1 MKTIIPVIP
10 ENGEPVP
17 SKACSPLRPFKT
29 RLRLLQFLGWPLKI
43 ANDEAT
49 EVKKRPWSIMFLIL
63 HILALVSLSVLL
75 MVVATSSRS
84 IPELKELM
92 EQENIKKWEQKSLEI
107 LTAPNMLFGP
117 IMFYYFYT
125 GMDHKMTAFLK
136 KYADVAETLQGKIS
150 NIITHG
156 SIHLG
161 KHFISDNT
169 NSIFKGVY
177 RKIIIM
183 YSMDVLGAVLFASH
197 IFLLHFYKSVS
208 YEDVVAFSAVILID
222 LVLYFPFIAS
232 SG

>member
-17 SKACSPLRPFKT
+17 SMACSPLRPFKT

-49 EVKKRPWSIMFLIL
+49 EVTKRPWSIMYLIL
-63 HILALVSLSVLL
+63 HMAALVSLSVLV
-75 MVVATSSRS
+75 MVVLTSSRS

-136 KYADVAETLQGKIS
+136 EYAGVAELLRGKIS
-150 NIITHG
+150 NNITW
-156 SIHLG
+156 
-161 KHFISDNT
+161 
-169 NSIFKGVY
+169 
-177 RKIIIM
+177 
-183 YSMDVLGAVLFASH
+183 
-197 IFLLHFYKSVS
+197 
-208 YEDVVAFSAVILID
+208 
-222 LVLYFPFIAS
+222 
-232 SG
+232 